1 MEDEISGKLTK
12 DLFVSPRT
20 FQRRLA
26 DVGTAYSDI
35 LDAVRRELAAQYITD
50 PALSLGDI
58 SHLLGFSELSG
69 FSGAFRRWTGHP
81 PSAVREGATV
91 SVSYT
96 HLTLPTSD
104 LV

>member
-91 SVSYT
+91 
-96 HLTLPTSD
+96 
-104 LV
+104 